1 MLKEEIRMN
10 KKFFTALAIGV
21 ALATGTPAVSAATVE
36 PVGEKTFLY
45 MDKRVIWL
53 TENVSAVDLHNGSL
67 CLMDRNGN
75 RKLTMKNTDD
85 ARGGV
90 GFAVRELRVEGDDGR
105 RYWEILADVGAHGKN
120 CGYWLIAEEHGTWT
134 FMLTTESLAS
144 AGYTPQEWHRLES
157 GNVDGRWVLTSSH
170 EYMPEGAQFGYERQ
184 LAVDWQAELVW
195 SEAAHAFLI
204 EPIFPV
210 QG

>member
-1 MLKEEIRMN
+1 MN
-10 KKFFTALAIGV
+10 KKFWAAFMIGA
-21 ALATGTPAVSAATVE
+21 ALATGTPAASADSSVE

-45 MDKRVIWL
+45 MNTREVWL

-75 RKLTMKNTDD
+75 RKLTMKNIDD
-85 ARGGV
+85 EKDGV
-90 GFAVRELRVEGDDGR
+90 GFAVRELRVEVDDGR
-105 RYWEILADVGAHGKN
+105 RYWEIFATVGAHDKN

-170 EYMPEGAQFGYERQ
+170 ED
-184 LAVDWQAELVW
+184 AVDWQAELVW
-195 SEAAHAFLI
+195 SEDARSFLI
-204 EPIFPV
+204 EPIFP
-210 QG
+210 Q